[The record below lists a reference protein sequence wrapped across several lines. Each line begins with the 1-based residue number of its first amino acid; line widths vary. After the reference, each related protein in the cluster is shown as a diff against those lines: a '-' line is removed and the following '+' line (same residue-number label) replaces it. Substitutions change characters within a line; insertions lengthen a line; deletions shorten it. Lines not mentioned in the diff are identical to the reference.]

1 MYKFNISATDNSV
14 FLLIDLAQ
22 AND

>member
-1 MYKFNISATDNSV
+1 MYKFNISATANSV

>member
-1 MYKFNISATDNSV
+1 MYGFNISATANSV